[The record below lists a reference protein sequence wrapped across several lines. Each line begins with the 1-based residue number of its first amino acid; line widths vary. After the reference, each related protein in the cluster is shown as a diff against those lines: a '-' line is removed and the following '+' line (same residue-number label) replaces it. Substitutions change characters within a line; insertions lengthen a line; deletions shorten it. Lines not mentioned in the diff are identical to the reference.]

1 MSQSNKFHSRTNVTV
16 RQKLWSDKCRCR
28 TNVAVGQTSLSDK
41 CHGQTNVAVRQTSL
55 LDKCHGQ
62 TNVAVGQTSRYLI
75 FKVLV
80 NNKKATKLQKV
91 FFQQYHHLD
100 FPWSVFV
107 YLIIQRECVEDE
119 WDAQQWQQS
128 THGSNPSQKIRRKT
142 KCFEN
147 HFQFFFNKISFKL
160 FIF

>member
-1 MSQSNKFHSRTNVTV
+1 MLGLDKHHSRTNIAVGQTSQSDNNTVRQMSQSNKFHSRTNVTV

-28 TNVAVGQTSLSDK
+28 TNVAVGQTSLS
-41 CHGQTNVAVRQTSL
+41 
-55 LDKCHGQ
+55 DKCHGQ

-119 WDAQQWQQS
+119 
-128 THGSNPSQKIRRKT
+128 
-142 KCFEN
+142 
-147 HFQFFFNKISFKL
+147 
-160 FIF
+160 

>member
-1 MSQSNKFHSRTNVTV
+1 MLGLDKHHSRTNIAVGQTSQSDNNTVRQMSQSNKFHSRTNVTV

-41 CHGQTNVAVRQTSL
+41 CH
-55 LDKCHGQ
+55 
-62 TNVAVGQTSRYLI
+62 GQTSRYLI

-147 HFQFFFNKISFKL
+147 HFQLVF
-160 FIF
+160 